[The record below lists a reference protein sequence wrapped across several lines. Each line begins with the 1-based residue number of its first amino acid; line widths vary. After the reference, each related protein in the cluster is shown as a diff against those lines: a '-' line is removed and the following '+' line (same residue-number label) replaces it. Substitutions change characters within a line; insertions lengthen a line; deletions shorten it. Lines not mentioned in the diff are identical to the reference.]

1 MAHVAQ
7 SSSSTWQFWIDVTG
21 CSFSL
26 AWPLVVA
33 GIREVAQQSSA
44 PISTS
49 KTKQHKMEASFI
61 AKKKNLKCIRLYQT
75 FFMNYAKNYIKINLQ
90 YTDSKDKEKSQKDST
105 RVFKITF
112 PFWN

>member
-61 AKKKNLKCIRLYQT
+61 AKKKKFEMHSVVSNIFHELCKKLHQNQLAVHRFQR
-75 FFMNYAKNYIKINLQ
+75 Q
-90 YTDSKDKEKSQKDST
+90 GEKSE
-105 RVFKITF
+105 RFNPGF
-112 PFWN
+112 